1 MHTDG
6 MGSQEVERNAPG
18 EGMGGRTLTTEKK
31 GMLNRTSAGGCATCG
46 TDI

>member
-1 MHTDG
+1 VTTPQNGNINTDG

-31 GMLNRTSAGGCATCG
+31 RNA
-46 TDI
+46 